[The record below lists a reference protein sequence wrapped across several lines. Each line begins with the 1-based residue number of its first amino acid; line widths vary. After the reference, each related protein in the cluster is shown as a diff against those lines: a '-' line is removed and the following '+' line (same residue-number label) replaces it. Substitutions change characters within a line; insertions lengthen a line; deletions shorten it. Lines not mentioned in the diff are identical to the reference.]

1 MRTSE
6 RALRRRSG
14 ELDPAERRALARLV
28 AGARFELN
36 ALEQAEALPP
46 GAPTSVT
53 ASPSRGIE
61 ATIELAA
68 ALARRGH
75 PSAPHLSA
83 HMIRDRAHLAELL
96 AACREAGISEAFIV
110 GGDAKEAGAFAD
122 GLALLRAIRE
132 LESPFERLGVPG
144 YPQGH
149 PQIPEDVLHG
159 ALLAKAPLASW
170 VTTQMCF
177 DPAAIAAW
185 IGRIRAAG
193 VGLEVHLGLPGAV
206 ELGKLLTV
214 SARIGLAD
222 AARYL
227 RKNRSVLGRLA
238 RGAFGP
244 DGLLEALAPTIADPV
259 AGVGGLHLF
268 TFNQVAS
275 AATWQRAMLEA
286 LQVPDGSAQPQP

>member
-6 RALRRRSG
+6 RSPRRRSG
-14 ELDPAERRALARLV
+14 ELGPAERQALAGLV
-28 AGARFELN
+28 ARTRFELIPLAG
-36 ALEQAEALPP
+36 ALELAESLPP

-53 ASPSRGIE
+53 ASPSRGIW
-61 ATIELAA
+61 ATVELAA

-75 PSAPHLSA
+75 PSAPHLAA
-83 HMIRDRAHLAELL
+83 HMIRDRGHLAELL
-96 AACREAGISEAFIV
+96 AVCREAGLTEAFIV
-110 GGDAKEAGAFAD
+110 GGDAKEAGGFAD

-132 LESPFERLGVPG
+132 LSGPFARLGVPG

-177 DPAAIAAW
+177 DPAAIAGW
-185 IGRIRAAG
+185 VDRIRAAG
-193 VGLEVHLGLPGAV
+193 VQLEVHLGVPGAV
-206 ELGKLLTV
+206 ELGRLLAM

-227 RKNRSVLGRLA
+227 RKNRSVLGRLT
-238 RGAFGP
+238 RGSFGP
-244 DGLLEALAPTIADPV
+244 DALLEALAPTIAHPAAKV
-259 AGVGGLHLF
+259 RGLHVF

-275 AATWQRAMLEA
+275 AVAWQRAMLEA
-286 LQVPDGSAQPQP
+286 LADGS

>member
-6 RALRRRSG
+6 RSLRGRSG
-14 ELDPAERRALARLV
+14 ELGPAERQALARLV
-28 AGARFELN
+28 AGARFELIPLAG

-53 ASPSRGIE
+53 ASPSRGIR
-61 ATIELAA
+61 ATVELAA
-68 ALARRGH
+68 ALAHRGH
-75 PSAPHLSA
+75 PSAPHLAA
-83 HMIRDRAHLAELL
+83 HMIRDRGHLAELL
-96 AACREAGISEAFIV
+96 AACREAGLTEAFIV

-122 GLALLRAIRE
+122 GLALLRAIHE
-132 LESPFERLGVPG
+132 LGGTFERLGVPG

-185 IGRIRAAG
+185 IGRIRAMG
-193 VGLEVHLGLPGAV
+193 VELEVHLGVPGAV
-206 ELGKLLTV
+206 ELGKLMTV

-238 RGAFGP
+238 RGSFGP
-244 DGLLEALAPTIADPV
+244 DGLLEALAPTIADPA

-268 TFNQVAS
+268 TFNQVPS
-275 AATWQRAMLEA
+275 AVAWQRAMLETLA
-286 LQVPDGSAQPQP
+286 EAP

>member
-6 RALRRRSG
+6 RAVRGRSTA
-14 ELDPAERRALARLV
+14 ELGPVERRALARLV
-28 AGARFELN
+28 AGARFELIPLAG

-53 ASPSRGIE
+53 ASPSRGIWP
-61 ATIELAA
+61 TVELAA

-75 PSAPHLSA
+75 PSAPHLAA
-83 HMIRDRAHLAELL
+83 HMVRDRGHLGELL
-96 AACREAGISEAFIV
+96 AACREAGLTEAFIV
-110 GGDAKEAGAFAD
+110 GGDAKEAGEFAD

-132 LESPFERLGVPG
+132 LGGPFERLGVPG

-149 PQIPEDVLHG
+149 PQIPEDVLQR

-177 DPAAIAAW
+177 EPAAIAAW
-185 IGRIRAAG
+185 IGRIREAG
-193 VGLEVHLGLPGAV
+193 VELEVHLGVPGAV
-206 ELGKLLTV
+206 ELGRLLAV

-238 RGAFGP
+238 RGSFGP
-244 DGLLEALAPTIADPV
+244 DGLLEALAPTIARPAARV
-259 AGVGGLHLF
+259 RGLHVF

-275 AATWQRAMLEA
+275 AVAWQRAMLEA
-286 LQVPDGSAQPQP
+286 LAEGS

>member
-14 ELDPAERRALARLV
+14 ELRPAERRALARLV
-28 AGARFELN
+28 AGARFELIPLAS

-46 GAPTSVT
+46 GAPVSVT
-53 ASPSRGIE
+53 ASPNRGMW
-61 ATIELAA
+61 ATVEVAA
-68 ALARRGH
+68 ELARRGH
-75 PSAPHLSA
+75 PTAPHLSA
-83 HMIRDRAHLAELL
+83 HMIRDRGELAELL
-96 AACREAGISEAFIV
+96 ARCREAGITEAFVV
-110 GGDAKEAGAFAD
+110 GGDAKEAGAFPD

-132 LESPFERLGVPG
+132 LDGPFERLGVPG

-149 PQIPEDVLHG
+149 PQIPEDVLQA
-159 ALLAKAPLASW
+159 ALIAKAPLASW

-185 IGRIRAAG
+185 IGRIRTSG
-193 VGLEVHLGLPGAV
+193 VELEVHLGVPAAV
-206 ELGKLLTV
+206 ELRKLMAV

-227 RKNRSVLGRLA
+227 RKNRSVVGGLV
-238 RGAFGP
+238 RGSFAP
-244 DGLLEALAPTIADPV
+244 DGLLAALAPAIADV
-259 AGVGGLHLF
+259 GAKVGGLHVF

-275 AATWQRAMLEA
+275 AAAWQRAMLEE
-286 LQVPDGSAQPQP
+286 LEGTP